1 MAVTPVT
8 PSRGDSSPGPV
19 DAARPQGVLG
29 YLSSLFWVYSP
40 SGKSRRIFPGWWE
53 VLAGSSH
60 SFFGYGFYLYSWSVI
75 IAALT
80 KQFGWTAAMVGVT
93 GSITK
98 EDTAFEGP
106 VVGWLLDRYGPQKVA
121 AGGWLMAGSGF
132 LLLPLLNTTFIGGN
146 IIWMYFCYGFLVSMG
161 ANACLYNT
169 SYKAVNRW
177 FIQNRGMAIG
187 MASWGAGFG
196 SPVLIPVTAA
206 MTASYGWTGAAT
218 VIGVIFIGMGVTSS
232 LTLFRRQGPEQTGF
246 YPDNMKPQTVV
257 VKTAEGEEVVAAQ
270 SSGLKDFSVREAMK
284 LPAFW
289 FWTIGATITGVGGT
303 SVFPTFQNL
312 ALQEHGLTAEV
323 AALWYSL
330 DFLFTIIGRTG
341 ESLIGD
347 LIHPR
352 WGYGIALIVE
362 AAGFYCFA
370 VADNT
375 WWLLG
380 YAVLHGV
387 GYGFSIPAAG
397 VFAGATFGR
406 ERYATIR
413 GLSASIVAVV
423 SFGGPILFGLVHD
436 WTGNY
441 YWPFAFGAA
450 TMALNGVLLFFCRTP
465 KGQIEPGRHTPVA
478 AH

>member
-1 MAVTPVT
+1 MAATPVSPRLDPPNSGT
-8 PSRGDSSPGPV
+8 PASQG
-19 DAARPQGVLG
+19 QGVLG

-40 SGKSRRIFPGWWE
+40 SGKNRRIFPGWWE

-60 SFFGYGFYLYSWSVI
+60 SFFGYGFYLYSWSII

-80 KQFGWTAAMVGVT
+80 KQFGWTATMVGVT

-98 EDTAFEGP
+98 EDTALEGP

-121 AGGWLMAGSGF
+121 AGGWAMAGLGF
-132 LLLPLLNTTFIGGN
+132 MLLPLLNTSFINGN
-146 IIWMYFCYGFLVSMG
+146 IFWMYLCYGFLVSMG

-177 FIQNRGMAIG
+177 FIQNRGMTIG
-187 MASWGAGFG
+187 MASWGSGFG

-206 MTASYGWTGAAT
+206 LVTMYGWVGASM
-218 VIGVIFIGMGVTSS
+218 FIGFIFFAMGVTSS
-232 LTLFRRQGPEQTGF
+232 LALFRRYGPEQTGF
-246 YPDNMKPQTVV
+246 YPDNMKPAPVV
-257 VKTAEGEEVVAAQ
+257 VASTDGAAVPVEQ
-270 SSGLKDFSVREAMK
+270 PAKLRDFSVREALKM
-284 LPAFW
+284 PAFW
-289 FWTIGATITGVGGT
+289 FWTMGATITGIGGT

-312 ALQEHGLTAEV
+312 ALQEHGLTPEV

-341 ESLIGD
+341 ESVVGD
-347 LIHPR
+347 IIHPR
-352 WGYGIALIVE
+352 WGYGISLIVE
-362 AAGFYCFA
+362 AIGFYCFA

-375 WWLLG
+375 WWLMG
-380 YAVLHGV
+380 YAVLHGI

-397 VFAGATFGR
+397 VFTGAIFGR

-413 GLSASIVAVV
+413 GLSASIVAVI
-423 SFGGPILFGLVHD
+423 SFGGPILFGFVHD
-436 WTGNY
+436 MTHSY

-450 TMALNGVLLFFCRTP
+450 TMAVNGFMMFLCRTP
-465 KGQIEPGRHTPVA
+465 KGQIEPGRRSGAAA